1 VLAVGA
7 KAQWRR
13 ESDGRGIDKRV
24 ECGGDKLGEA
34 LVSEGRIPPEQLEEA
49 LAIQRK
55 GGGELG
61 EVLRSLGH
69 ASKADLAKALAKR
82 LRLEYVEMTE
92 KDVERRAASLVDR
105 RILRKHGVL
114 PLRVEDH
121 RRA

>member
-1 VLAVGA
+1 VLAVSA
-7 KAQWRR
+7 KGQWRR

-34 LVSEGRIPPEQLEEA
+34 LVSEGKITPEQLEEA

-61 EVLRSLGH
+61 EVLHSLGH

-82 LRLEYVEMTE
+82 LRLEYV
-92 KDVERRAASLVDR
+92 A
-105 RILRKHGVL
+105 ILKKTSNGGRHL
-114 PLRVEDH
+114 W
-121 RRA
+121 

>member
-1 VLAVGA
+1 MLAVGA

-24 ECGGDKLGEA
+24 ECGGAKLGEV
-34 LVSEGRIPPEQLEEA
+34 LVWEGKITPEQLGEA

-55 GGGELG
+55 GEGELG

-82 LRLEYVEMTE
+82 LRLEYVAKLKKTSNAG
-92 KDVERRAASLVDR
+92 RHLW
-105 RILRKHGVL
+105 
-114 PLRVEDH
+114 
-121 RRA
+121 